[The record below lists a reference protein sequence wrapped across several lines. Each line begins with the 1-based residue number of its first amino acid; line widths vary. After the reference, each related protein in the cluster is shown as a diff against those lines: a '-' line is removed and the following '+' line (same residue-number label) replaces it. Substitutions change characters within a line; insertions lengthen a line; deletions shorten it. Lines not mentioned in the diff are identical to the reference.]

1 MPRRSDGTVVVYA
14 PFSRDSESIVGL
26 LAPHKV
32 STHTVGS
39 LAALVDRLGED
50 VGAVLMSEE
59 ALVQP
64 NWRRLADAINEQ
76 PSWSSY
82 PFILLV
88 GQKRF
93 GNPET
98 IYNVLPAEMTNVI
111 ILERPMGSAT
121 LLSAVRWAL
130 AGRRRQ
136 LLSRDHLQRLE
147 ESARQQA
154 VLIRELAHRVKNTI
168 AVLQSI
174 VTQTLKARSDVD
186 DLRETILAR
195 FAALARAHDLLLG
208 TDFAAADF
216 GELVRRSLEVYGDR
230 FIASGPPI
238 DLSPQ
243 ASLSFALVLHELG
256 KNAAKYG
263 SLRSHRGL
271 VDVSWNVSGKTF
283 AFQWQERGVPGVKR
297 PTRSGFGSRLIRST
311 LEGLGT
317 VNLSYEPPGFHLS
330 LSADLDRLRYGVPD
344 GEGLASHA

>member
-1 MPRRSDGTVVVYA
+1 MPHRSDGTVVVYA
-14 PFSRDSESIVGL
+14 PFSRDSESISKL
-26 LAPHKV
+26 LAPHHIATHSV
-32 STHTVGS
+32 SS
-39 LAALVDRLGED
+39 LSALVDRLGDD

-59 ALVQP
+59 ALAQP
-64 NWRRLADAINEQ
+64 NWRILADAINSQ

-82 PFILLV
+82 PFVLLV

-98 IYNVLPAEMTNVI
+98 VYNVLPTELTNLI

-136 LLSRDHLQRLE
+136 LITRDHLQKLE
-147 ESARQQA
+147 ENARQQA
-154 VLIRELAHRVKNTI
+154 VLTRELAHRVKNTI

-174 VTQTLKARSDVD
+174 VTQTMKPRADVN
-186 DLRETILAR
+186 DLRATILAR

-216 GELVRRSLEVYGDR
+216 GELVNRSLEAHGER
-230 FIASGPPI
+230 FIASGPQI

-256 KNAAKYG
+256 TNAAKYG
-263 SLRSHRGL
+263 SLRSPQGV
-271 VDVSWNVSGKTF
+271 VDVSWDVNGDTF
-283 AFQWQERGVPGVKR
+283 AFQWQERGASGVQQ

-317 VNLSYEPPGFHLS
+317 LKLSYEPPGFQLA
-330 LSADLDRLRYGVPD
+330 LSAELDRLRHGVPD
-344 GEGLASHA
+344 G

>member
-1 MPRRSDGTVVVYA
+1 MPHRSDGTVVVYA

-39 LAALVDRLGED
+39 LSALVDRLADD

-64 NWRRLADAINEQ
+64 SWRSLADAINAQ
-76 PSWSSY
+76 PNWSSY

-98 IYNVLPAEMTNVI
+98 VYNVLPAEMTNVI

-136 LLSRDHLQRLE
+136 FLTRDHLQKLE
-147 ESARQQA
+147 ENARQQA
-154 VLIRELAHRVKNTI
+154 VLTRELAHRVKNTI
-168 AVLQSI
+168 AMLQSI
-174 VTQTLKARSDVD
+174 VTQTMKPGGDVD
-186 DLRETILAR
+186 ELRETILAR

-216 GELVRRSLEVYGDR
+216 GELVKRSLEAHGDR
-230 FIASGPPI
+230 FVASGPSI

-256 KNAAKYG
+256 TNAAKYG
-263 SLRSHRGL
+263 SLRTPQGR
-271 VDVSWNVSGKTF
+271 VDVSWDVNGETF
-283 AFQWQERGVPGVKR
+283 AFQWRERGASGVQT

-317 VNLSYEPPGFHLS
+317 LDMSYEPQGLHLA
-330 LSADLDRLRYGVPD
+330 LSADLDRLRHGVPD
-344 GEGLASHA
+344 G

>member
-1 MPRRSDGTVVVYA
+1 MPQRSDGTVVVYA

-32 STHTVGS
+32 STHPVGS
-39 LAALVDRLGED
+39 LSALVDRLADD
-50 VGAVLMSEE
+50 VGAVVMSEE

-64 NWRRLADAINEQ
+64 SWRSLADAINAQ
-76 PSWSSY
+76 PNWSSY

-98 IYNVLPAEMTNVI
+98 VYKVLPSELTNLI

-136 LLSRDHLQRLE
+136 FMTRDHLLKLE
-147 ESARQQA
+147 ENARQQA
-154 VLIRELAHRVKNTI
+154 VLTRELAHRVKNTI

-174 VTQTLKARSDVD
+174 VTQTMRPRADVD

-216 GELVRRSLEVYGDR
+216 GELVRRSLEAHGDR
-230 FIASGPPI
+230 FVASGPSI

-256 KNAAKYG
+256 TNAAKYG
-263 SLRSHRGL
+263 SLRLPKGM
-271 VDVSWNVSGKTF
+271 VDVSWDVNGDTF
-283 AFQWQERGVPGVKR
+283 EFQWQERGSSAVQT

-317 VNLSYEPPGFHLS
+317 LKLSYEPGGFQLA
-330 LSADLDRLRYGVPD
+330 LSAELDRLRHGVPD
-344 GEGLASHA
+344 G